1 VNRSGELVY
10 LLHQNVITLLLFPP
24 RTNSNIKGGGRL
36 RQNLLEQNLQKH
48 TLFLALFKAFLP
60 LLSP

>member
-1 VNRSGELVY
+1 MNRSGELVY
-10 LLHQNVITLLLFPP
+10 LLHQNVITLLLFP

-48 TLFLALFKAFLP
+48 TLFLALFKALLP